1 MFIFLCLLI
10 SLNVKTWS
18 SVYKRWT
25 LKIGF
30 YPFNEWIVVHWG
42 YISICYL
49 YLFVHFKYLFTY
61 LEGLVI
67 ERDKQRQRKE
77 NIPSASSLPIWLQW
91 PGLGQ
96 VKVRNQ
102 ELQSSLLCGCRCHLH
117 CFSRL
122 ISREQDWK
130 CNRKDSN

>member
-18 SVYKRWT
+18 SVYKRWA

-42 YISICYL
+42 YISICNL

-77 NIPSASSLPIWLQW
+77 NIPSASSLPIWLQYK
-91 PGLGQ
+91 